1 MELYNEDCI
10 EGVKR
15 LADNSV
21 DMILTDLPYN
31 LTACKW
37 DKSEIDLAAMWEQFR
52 RILKPCCSV
61 VLFASG
67 RFVYKLVS
75 SNLEQYKYKWI
86 WVKNA
91 PTFFV
96 HAKNA
101 PMRKFE
107 EILVFSDGSINHPT
121 CTDHRMKY
129 NPQGVVPCV
138 SLKSNSQKDVHSEVT
153 AFVGKFKSNIGK
165 DTATQVRGGK
175 LKRNDSF
182 LADGDLKTSQLRSPI
197 AAKNTNRAESIIG
210 DRPSRALGTTYLQEQ
225 TGYPTDVLEFDDLPD
240 SKFVHNTDKVS
251 DVCLQG
257 GKLKGNWRDGYNWER
272 HGRLN
277 AFGNVVGKRP
287 SQVDYY
293 IQEQTGYP
301 SDVLEYKVPHT
312 AAKLHPTQK
321 PVDLLEFLIR
331 TYTDEGETVLDATMG
346 SGSTGV
352 AAVNAKRDFIGFE
365 LSEKFFDIA
374 KARIDEAINPKQMSL
389 FA

>member
-10 EGVKR
+10 EGMKR

-37 DKSEIDLAAMWEQFR
+37 DKTPIDLAEMWVQFR

-67 RFVYKLVS
+67 KFTYKLIF

-138 SLKSNSQKDVHSEVT
+138 SLKSNSQKDVHSEI
-153 AFVGKFKSNIGK
+153 AAYGGKFKSNVGK

-182 LADGDLKTSQLRSPI
+182 LANGELKTSQLRGAI
-197 AAKNTNRAESIIG
+197 KAKNTNRAESIIG
-210 DRPSRALGTTYLQEQ
+210 DRPSRAAGTTYL
-225 TGYPTDVLEFDDLPD
+225 
-240 SKFVHNTDKVS
+240 
-251 DVCLQG
+251 
-257 GKLKGNWRDGYNWER
+257 
-272 HGRLN
+272 
-277 AFGNVVGKRP
+277 
-287 SQVDYY
+287 
-293 IQEQTGYP
+293 QEQTGYP

-321 PVDLLEFLIR
+321 PVDLLEFLIC

-352 AAVNAKRDFIGFE
+352 AAVKAKRDFIGFE

-374 KARIDEAINPKQMSL
+374 KTRIDEAMNPKQMSL

>member
-10 EGVKR
+10 EGMKR

-21 DMILTDLPYN
+21 DAIITDLPYN

-37 DKSEIDLAAMWEQFR
+37 DLTPIDLAALWEQFR

-129 NPQGVVPCV
+129 NPQGLVDCV

-153 AFVGKFKSNIGK
+153 AFGGKFKSNIGK

-175 LKRNDSF
+175 LKKNTNF
-182 LADGDLKTSQLRSPI
+182 LANGELKTSQIRSPI
-197 AAKNTNRAESIIG
+197 VGRNTNRAESIIG
-210 DRPSRALGTTYLQEQ
+210 DRPSRAAGTTYLQEQ

-240 SKFVHNTDKVS
+240 SKFIHSTDKKN
-251 DVCLQG
+251 DVCVQG
-257 GKLKGNWRDGYNWER
+257 GAFKGNWRDGA
-272 HGRLN
+272 L
-277 AFGNVVGKRP
+277 AKFGSTVGKRP
-287 SQVDYY
+287 SHVDYY

-301 SDVLEYKVPHT
+301 TDVLEYKVPHT
-312 AAKLHPTQK
+312 AAKLHPSQK

-352 AAVNAKRDFIGFE
+352 AAVKAKRDFIGFE
-365 LSEKFFDIA
+365 ISEKFFDIA
-374 KARIDEAINPKQMSL
+374 KARIEEAMNPREQFL

>member
-1 MELYNEDCI
+1 MHYQVFSEDCL
-10 EGVKR
+10 EGMKR
-15 LADNSV
+15 IPDGSV

-37 DKSEIDLAAMWEQFR
+37 DLTPIDLPAMWEQFR

-67 RFVYKLVS
+67 RFTYKLIS

-129 NPQGVVPCV
+129 NPQGVVPCT
-138 SLKSNSQKDVHSEVT
+138 SLRTNLDKDVHSEVT
-153 AFVGKFKSNIGK
+153 AFGGKF
-165 DTATQVRGGK
+165 
-175 LKRNDSF
+175 
-182 LADGDLKTSQLRSPI
+182 
-197 AAKNTNRAESIIG
+197 
-210 DRPSRALGTTYLQEQ
+210 
-225 TGYPTDVLEFDDLPD
+225 
-240 SKFVHNTDKVS
+240 
-251 DVCLQG
+251 
-257 GKLKGNWRDGYNWER
+257 KGNWRDGYNWER

-301 SDVLEYKVPHT
+301 SDVLEYKVPHS
-312 AAKLHPTQK
+312 AAKLHPSQK

-352 AAVNAKRDFIGFE
+352 ACVNTGRNFIGFE
-365 LSEKFFDIA
+365 TEKNFYDIA
-374 KARIDEAINPKQMSL
+374 LKRISTAMDKQSQAL
-389 FA
+389 F

>member
-10 EGVKR
+10 EGMKR

-37 DKSEIDLAAMWEQFR
+37 DLTPIDLAAMWEQFR
-52 RILKPCCSV
+52 RVLKPCCSV

-129 NPQGVVPCV
+129 NPVGVVPCV

-153 AFVGKFKSNIGK
+153 AHGGKFKSNIGRMT
-165 DTATQVRGGK
+165 DSQIRSGK
-175 LKRNDSF
+175 IKKQSNYTR
-182 LADGDLKTSQLRSPI
+182 DGELKTSQLRSPI
-197 AAKNTNRAESIIG
+197 VVKNTNRAESIIG
-210 DRPSRALGTTYLQEQ
+210 DRPSRAAGTTYLQEQ

-240 SKFVHNTDKVS
+240 SKYIHTTDKKN
-251 DVCLQG
+251 DVCVQG
-257 GKLKGNWRDGYNWER
+257 GAFKGNWRDGYNWER

-287 SQVDYY
+287 SHVDYY

-301 SDVLEYKVPHT
+301 TDVLEYKVPHS
-312 AAKLHPTQK
+312 AAKVHPSQK

-374 KARIDEAINPKQMSL
+374 KARIEEAMNPREQSL

>member
-10 EGVKR
+10 EGMKR

-37 DKSEIDLAAMWEQFR
+37 DLTPIDLAALWEQFR

-129 NPQGVVPCV
+129 NPQGVIPCT
-138 SLKSNSQKDVHSEVT
+138 SLRTNLDKDVHSEVA
-153 AFVGKFKSNIGK
+153 AFGGKFKSNIGK
-165 DTATQVRGGK
+165 GTEAQVGGGK
-175 LKRNDSF
+175 LKRNGSF
-182 LADGDLKTSQLRSPI
+182 LADGELKTSQLRGAI
-197 AAKNTNRAESIIG
+197 KAKNT
-210 DRPSRALGTTYLQEQ
+210 
-225 TGYPTDVLEFDDLPD
+225 FDDLPD
-240 SKFVHNTDKVS
+240 SKFIHNLDKNSEVS
-251 DVCLQG
+251 RQG
-257 GKLKGNWRDGYNWER
+257 GAFKGNWRDGA
-272 HGRLN
+272 LTK
-277 AFGNVVGKRP
+277 FGGTVGKRP

-301 SDVLEYKVPHT
+301 TDVLEYKVPHT
-312 AAKLHPTQK
+312 AAKVHPSQK

-352 AAVNAKRDFIGFE
+352 AAVNTKRDFIGFE

-374 KARIDEAINPKQMSL
+374 KARIEEAMNPREQFL

>member
-10 EGVKR
+10 EGMKR

-37 DKSEIDLAAMWEQFR
+37 DKTPIDLAEMWVQFR

-67 RFVYKLVS
+67 KFTYKLVA
-75 SNLEQYKYKWI
+75 SNFDQYKYKWI

-153 AFVGKFKSNIGK
+153 AHGGKLKSNIGRMT
-165 DTATQVRGGK
+165 DSQIRSGK
-175 LKRNDSF
+175 IKRNDSF
-182 LADGDLKTSQLRSPI
+182 LADGELKTSQLRSPI
-197 AAKNTNRAESIIG
+197 VAKNTNHAESIIG

-240 SKFVHNTDKVS
+240 SKFIHNTDKVS

-257 GKLKGNWRDGYNWER
+257 GALKGNWRDGA
-272 HGRLN
+272 L
-277 AFGNVVGKRP
+277 AKFGGTVGKRP

-312 AAKLHPTQK
+312 AAKLHPSQK

>member
-10 EGVKR
+10 GGMKR

-37 DKSEIDLAAMWEQFR
+37 DESAIDLEAMWEQFR

-67 RFVYKLVS
+67 RFTYKLIS
-75 SNLEQYKYKWI
+75 SNLDQYKYKWI

-129 NPQGVVPCV
+129 NPQGLVDCV

-153 AFVGKFKSNIGK
+153 AFGGKFKSNIGK

-182 LADGDLKTSQLRSPI
+182 LANGELKTSQLRKPI
-197 AAKNTNRAESIIG
+197 VAKNTNRAESIIG
-210 DRPSRALGTTYLQEQ
+210 ERPSRALGTTYLQEQ

-240 SKFVHNTDKVS
+240 SKFIHNLDKNSEVS
-251 DVCLQG
+251 RQG
-257 GKLKGNWRDGYNWER
+257 GSFKGNWRDGALAKL
-272 HGRLN
+272 G
-277 AFGNVVGKRP
+277 GTVGKRP
-287 SQVDYY
+287 SHVDYY

-301 SDVLEYKVPHT
+301 TDVLEYKVPHT
-312 AAKLHPTQK
+312 AAKLHPSQK

-365 LSEKFFDIA
+365 ISEKFFDIA
-374 KARIDEAINPKQMSL
+374 KARIEEAMNPREQSL

>member
-1 MELYNEDCI
+1 MELYNEDCLA
-10 EGVKR
+10 GMTK

-31 LTACKW
+31 LTNCHW
-37 DKSEIDLAAMWEQFR
+37 DKDAIDLAALWEQFR

-67 RFVYKLVS
+67 RFTYKLIS

-138 SLKSNSQKDVHSEVT
+138 S
-153 AFVGKFKSNIGK
+153 IGK

-182 LADGDLKTSQLRSPI
+182 LADGDLKTSQLCSPI
-197 AAKNTNRAESIIG
+197 VGRNTSRAESIIG
-210 DRPSRALGTTYLQEQ
+210 DRPSRACGTTYLQEQ
-225 TGYPTDVLEFDDLPD
+225 TGYPSDVLEFDDLPD
-240 SKFVHNTDKVS
+240 SKFIHNLDKNSEVS
-251 DVCLQG
+251 RQG
-257 GKLKGNWRDGYNWER
+257 GSFKGNWCNG
-272 HGRLN
+272 
-277 AFGNVVGKRP
+277 APAKFGSTVGKRP
-287 SQVDYY
+287 SHVDYY

-301 SDVLEYKVPHT
+301 SDVLEYKVPHS
-312 AAKLHPTQK
+312 AAKVHPSQK

-374 KARIDEAINPKQMSL
+374 KARIDKAIVEREQSL
-389 FA
+389 F